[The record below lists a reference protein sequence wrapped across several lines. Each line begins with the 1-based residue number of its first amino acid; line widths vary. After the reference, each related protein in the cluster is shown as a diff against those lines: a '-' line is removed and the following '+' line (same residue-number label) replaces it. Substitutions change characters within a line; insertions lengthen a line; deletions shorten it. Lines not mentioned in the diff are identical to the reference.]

1 MRQRPINH
9 RQPTCCHYAH
19 VGVAAQFC
27 VKKVAAQG
35 RGRAWGMSERSIKF
49 SPPTG
54 EFTGSHYKINNRLM
68 AQVVEISVTSVGF
81 PAEKTPKRLLV
92 NHITSSSTGALMVKK
107 NKVDRT
113 NKLGGKAG
121 NLANGI
127 REHVRLGPK
136 IAETVK
142 GKVSLGTK
150 ILKAGGIEKLFKHH
164 FSVREGEKLLKVS
177 QCYLSTTAGPIAGLL
192 FISTDKVAFCS
203 ERSIITSSPTG
214 ELRIRY
220 KVLIPIGKILRANES
235 QHMKRPSQKF
245 IYVVTEDNFDFWF
258 MGFLNFR
265 KTFKRLQQAL
275 SQDQ

>member
-1 MRQRPINH
+1 M
-9 RQPTCCHYAH
+9 A
-19 VGVAAQFC
+19 
-27 VKKVAAQG
+27 
-35 RGRAWGMSERSIKF
+35 RGSG
-49 SPPTG
+49 
-54 EFTGSHYKINNRLM
+54 
-68 AQVVEISVTSVGF
+68 ISVSSVGY
-81 PAEKTPKRLLV
+81 PAERTAKRLLV
-92 NHITSSSTGALMVKK
+92 NDITSSSNGALMVKQ
-107 NKVDRT
+107 NKVDRR
-113 NKLGGKAG
+113 NKLGGNED

-136 IAETVK
+136 VAETVK
-142 GKVSLGTK
+142 GKLSLGAK

-164 FSVREGEKLLKVS
+164 FSVREGENLLKAS

-203 ERSIITSSPTG
+203 ERSIITPSPTG
-214 ELRIRY
+214 EFRIRY

-235 QHMKRPSQKF
+235 RNMKTPSRKY

-265 KTFKRLQQAL
+265 KTFKYLQQAL